1 MEAERLLPAHAV
13 RPIWSSSSAL
23 VYTGGLVVL
32 LATFGLLG
40 VAEDDGGDWALT
52 AGALAAC
59 GVAVALAVAL
69 QRAERAV
76 AAGVAATLGVVFAGV
91 TAGALL
97 NAVGALEADTGDYQP
112 ATLLV
117 EAVLIAAALLALRRF
132 RAPLLVLPV
141 AVTVWVAIAD
151 LGSLGSAEDAG
162 EWLSVLAGALLIGA
176 GIAVDR
182 AGRPA
187 YAFWLHAVGGLALG
201 GAIALLAGDDAW
213 GLIALVGLVF
223 IAVAYALARSSYA
236 VLGAIGVLL
245 ATTLFAVDP
254 GAFVGAFLPFGP
266 GPSEGDGLDGW
277 QVALAYLVAG
287 LVLAAIGVAGRL
299 WRLPRSGP
307 VAAGE

>member
-1 MEAERLLPAHAV
+1 MDVERLLPANAV

-23 VYTGGLVVL
+23 VYMGGLVVL
-32 LATFGLLG
+32 FSTIGLLG
-40 VAEDDGGDWALT
+40 ISEDDGGDWALT
-52 AGALAAC
+52 GAALVACALAF
-59 GVAVALAVAL
+59 GLAVAL
-69 QRAERAV
+69 QRADRAI
-76 AAGVAATLGVVFAGV
+76 AAGVAATLGVVFGGV
-91 TAGALL
+91 AAGAFL
-97 NAVGALEADTGDYQP
+97 NAVGALEADVGDYQP

-117 EAVLIAAALLALRRF
+117 EAVLIAAALVALRRF
-132 RAPLLVLPV
+132 RAPLLVLPI
-141 AVTVWVAIAD
+141 ALTVWVAIAD
-151 LGSLGSAEDAG
+151 LGSLGSVQDAG

-182 AGRPA
+182 AGRPS

-213 GLIALVGLVF
+213 GLIALVGVVF
-223 IAVAYALARSSYA
+223 VAVAYALGRSSYA

-254 GAFVGAFLPFGP
+254 GGLVGAFLPFGP
-266 GPSEGDGLDGW
+266 APSEGDRLDGW

-287 LVLAAIGVAGRL
+287 LVLAALGVAGRL